1 MILKWVKEFATGK
14 KTVTMP
20 IWVEKKVIFLLLV
33 NLGNKAMT
41 RTTQR
46 VTTIVETVSNE
57 A

>member
-1 MILKWVKEFATGK
+1 MILKWVKEVATGK

-20 IWVEKKVIFLLLV
+20 ICVEKKGRFLSLV

-46 VTTIVETVSNE
+46 ATTVVETVSNE